1 MSLGVAFAGLRPPFR
16 LVHTDNKKPQSQGQL
31 GDERDPW
38 KIRNRQGEK
47 KPEAIDPVS
56 QAGHNH
62 QQAENSRKKL
72 EWNNKDSN
80 HRAEQAEE
88 RQPNAESTAD
98 PPNR

>member
-72 EWNNKDSN
+72 RSKDEESN
-80 HRAEQAEE
+80 QRAEHAEDV
-88 RQPNAESTAD
+88 RLTLKA
-98 PPNR
+98 